1 MKKTHTSSTIT
12 LIATL
17 ALVSLALLV
26 LALMLLTDPKLT
38 AQFTG
43 LLTGLF
49 LLGGATLSVST
60 IGIVLNELV

>member
-17 ALVSLALLV
+17 ALVSLTLLI
-26 LALMLLTDPKLT
+26 LALILLTNPKLT
-38 AQFTG
+38 AQFTS

-49 LLGGATLSVST
+49 LLGGSTLGVSA
-60 IGIVLNELV
+60 IGIIFNELV